1 MGQWPLARV
10 PTSGQ
15 RTCLHKRPSIVA
27 LTVAPEAPLRRD
39 PALCS
44 PEDRT
49 APLGPG
55 SPGRCRALLSRPKQS
70 RRESRAPR
78 ASLTGRGP
86 TPLPQA
92 ASGPGMGAGKRARS
106 PPSPRLGGT
115 GPEPTG
121 EGRGGAGPRAE
132 LGRLLAVKNAL
143 ARAHPAQAGRLR
155 PGRVGQFLG
164 STIKKVIK
172 YIHQNSFLLKSPHC

>member
-1 MGQWPLARV
+1 MAFGTCPHFRAEDLLAQAALHRGSDGSPRG
-10 PTSGQ
+10 PTAHCVEILLSVLRRTGHPPSGQ
-15 RTCLHKRPSIVA
+15 
-27 LTVAPEAPLRRD
+27 APQA
-39 PALCS
+39 A
-44 PEDRT
+44 
-49 APLGPG
+49 A
-55 SPGRCRALLSRPKQS
+55 ALLSRPKQS
-70 RRESRAPR
+70 HRESRAPR

-143 ARAHPAQAGRLR
+143 ARARPAQAGRLR